1 MPKRPNLS
9 RKPPPSSQ
17 ADLDRMIWPEPTPF
31 MLSHCDH
38 CALSLNF
45 KLPSGVTARSC
56 TLDDEPLL
64 EGLTYCD
71 RYIPKLPASRPRKS

>member
-1 MPKRPNLS
+1 M
-9 RKPPPSSQ
+9 
-17 ADLDRMIWPEPTPF
+17 RMIWPEPTPY

-45 KLPSGVTARSC
+45 DLGNWVKARSC

-64 EGLTYCD
+64 AKLADCN
-71 RYIPKLPASRPRKS
+71 RFIPKPTRARKTAT